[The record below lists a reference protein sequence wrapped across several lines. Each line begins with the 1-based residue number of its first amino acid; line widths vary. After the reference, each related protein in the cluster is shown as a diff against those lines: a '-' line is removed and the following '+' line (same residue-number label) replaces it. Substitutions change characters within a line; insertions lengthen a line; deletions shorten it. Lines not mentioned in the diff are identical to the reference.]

1 MSYIRTP
8 EHRAMRSEM
17 TKRWKPWE
25 KSTGP
30 RTEEGKRKSAK
41 RGYKGDLRRQL
52 MELSRILKESNR
64 CDGSALRSESTLT
77 KVKLFGDV

>member
-17 TKRWKPWE
+17 IKRWKPWE
-25 KSTGP
+25 KAIGP

-41 RGYKGDLRRQL
+41 RGYKGNLRRQL
-52 MELSRILKESNR
+52 RELSRILKEPNW
-64 CDGSALRSESTLT
+64 CDGSAL
-77 KVKLFGDV
+77 